1 LTSRKPQGKVERIPV
16 DYPGSDPARHQ
27 MSPSNDFT
35 GKGSELVIPAL
46 PPGVREERD
55 AAAVR
60 GLRRRGAEDLID
72 VLGLGVPEPRPVRVS
87 ATSVPCPQCKA
98 PIGSPCVSEK
108 TGHPFNGWHRG
119 RSRRAQELREAT
131 A

>member
-1 LTSRKPQGKVERIPV
+1 VSNRKPRSKADRIPV
-16 DYPGSDPARHQ
+16 SYSGSDPAQ
-27 MSPSNDFT
+27 TSPSNDFT
-35 GKGSELVIPAL
+35 GGGAELHIPL
-46 PPGVREERD
+46 LSPDEREARN

-60 GLRRRGAEDLID
+60 YLLRRDAADLID
-72 VLGLGVPEPRPVRVS
+72 VLGLGAPSARPVRVPAS
-87 ATSVPCPQCKA
+87 SVPCPQCKA

-119 RSRRAQELREAT
+119 RSRRAQDLREAT